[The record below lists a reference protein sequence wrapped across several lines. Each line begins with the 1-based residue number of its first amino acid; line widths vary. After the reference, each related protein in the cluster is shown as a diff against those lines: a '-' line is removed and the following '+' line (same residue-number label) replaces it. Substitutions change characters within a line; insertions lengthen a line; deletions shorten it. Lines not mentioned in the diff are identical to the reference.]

1 MFERVT
7 DEEERGQ
14 VGIGT
19 LIVFIAM
26 VLVAAI
32 AAGVLINTAGLLQ
45 SQAVATGEESTA
57 QVSNVVQVNTA
68 TGQVTEDPGQTYN
81 FENGLQFV
89 LPGDTGVGENEIDSD
104 FDGAVWGPDD
114 VELDDGDIHVT
125 VEDNNGDT
133 IENEEEDDLEG
144 DLDSTDVDF
153 HDEVELTGETTVI
166 VEFDES
172 IDGDA
177 EDAVDEDDEDTIEL
191 RLNSDLAE
199 ENDEL
204 AFHIE
209 PNGDENDELDV
220 RLDDSDSDAL
230 DDGVYDEVR
239 EASVMVSLGPGANA
253 VDLGAATFEFVGDTT
268 VRGQAEELDDLE
280 IQSLD
285 GDSTDNQ
292 VLEGDRN
299 LQVHI
304 ELSEDND
311 GFNTIDAGDSAEFRI
326 TTADGSQTVEVLMA
340 PSAITDSA
348 VSL

>member
-57 QVSNVVQVNTA
+57 QVSNVVQINTA

-81 FENGLQFV
+81 FEEGLLFV
-89 LPGDTGVGENEIDSD
+89 LPGDENVGVNDIDSD
-104 FDGAVWGPDD
+104 YDDPDVWGPDED
-114 VELDDGDIHVT
+114 ETITEGDIHIT
-125 VEDNNGDT
+125 VEDNNDEVIQAGENQDGDA
-133 IENEEEDDLEG
+133 LEG
-144 DLDSTDVDF
+144 VLGTVDF
-153 HDEVELTGETTVI
+153 TQEVYLTGETTI
-166 VEFDES
+166 TVEFEGEP
-172 IDGDA
+172 DG
-177 EDAVDEDDEDTIEL
+177 VDEEDDDTIEL
-191 RLNSDLAE
+191 RLNSDLGE

-209 PNGDENDELDV
+209 PNGDENDELDI
-220 RLDDSDSDAL
+220 RLDDGDSDAL

-239 EASVMVSLGPGANA
+239 EASIMVSLGPGANA

-280 IQSLD
+280 IENLE

-299 LQVHI
+299 LQIVI
-304 ELSEDND
+304 DLSADND
-311 GFNTIDAGDSAEFRI
+311 GFNTIDSGDSAEFRI